1 VKKPK
6 LLLAAL
12 VLLIGAAGAAGAKLS
27 AGSNDHGESAMLIFK
42 SSKGG
47 S

>member
-6 LLLAAL
+6 LLLAAV
-12 VLLIGAAGAAGAKLS
+12 VLLIGAVAAAGTRLTA
-27 AGSNDHGESAMLIFK
+27 APAHGERVMLMLN
-42 SSKGG
+42 KGG